1 MEVLDF
7 SCGLGAVNQGGR
19 WGFINKKGKEVIE
32 LKYDAVSR
40 FVDGYATVKM
50 GKTFGLI
57 DTDGNLVIN
66 TQWFYDIVINNS
78 VFEEF
83 IENHK

>member
-1 MEVLDF
+1 M
-7 SCGLGAVNQGGR
+7 
-19 WGFINKKGKEVIE
+19 
-32 LKYDAVSR
+32 
-40 FVDGYATVKM
+40 VKM

-66 TQWFYDIVINNS
+66 TQWYYDIVINNS